1 MRTAEKDLKN
11 IRKVLNYS
19 IEDFSESIGIEE
31 EQLRLIESDE
41 RKLTNSEL
49 YRICSILL
57 NTVDSLLSSEND
69 IEIEDVSIRKRV
81 NDRKQFVFK
90 MMTEYISIYHP
101 MNKDYKQNIGTISV
115 INENELINPKDTRR
129 KMKKVLKKLN
139 K

>member
-31 EQLRLIESDE
+31 EQLRLIEIEE
-41 RKLTNSEL
+41 RKLNNAEL

-57 NTVDSLLSSEND
+57 NTIDSLLSTEND
-69 IEIEDVSIRKRV
+69 IEIKDISVKKRV
-81 NDRKQFVFK
+81 DERKNFILK
-90 MMTEYISIYHP
+90 MITEYISNYHP

-115 INENELINPKDTRR
+115 IKENELINPKDTRR